1 MKPLLLVCLIGVVIA
16 IFSQPSLILIIIFA
30 IWLLAVSVIVFVL
43 GWLIQ
48 FLNNFHSQN
57 NLDHKQNRPKNNDE

>member
-1 MKPLLLVCLIGVVIA
+1 
-16 IFSQPSLILIIIFA
+16 LIIIFA